1 MKLIRAARL
10 AGIAALA
17 AGIYSLLVL
26 RPFYLKSV
34 QAHEASQLALDSIWQ
49 WRLGGWLWLLAI
61 FAWMILLVALMHY
74 YSPVHRISSMLQS
87 GLVVV
92 AATLLIISVL
102 TGMNLFGLTRIL
114 SDGHPVARLE
124 IYQNLVEQFAMTFLG
139 AGLLM
144 GGGVT
149 TWICID
155 LVILDKLPTS
165 WMVPGAV
172 AGVLS
177 LLSPFVL
184 PVLMHLLVANLA
196 YFVWCSILG
205 LRVSL
210 PAAYPDFN

>member
-17 AGIYSLLVL
+17 AAIYSLLVL
-26 RPFYLKSV
+26 RPIYLKSV
-34 QAHEASQLALDSIWQ
+34 QVHEASRLAEDSLWQ

-61 FAWMILLVALMHY
+61 FTWMILLVALKHY

-92 AATLLIISVL
+92 ASTLLIISVL
-102 TGMNLFGLTRIL
+102 GGMNLFGLTRIL
-114 SDGHPVARLE
+114 GGGHPVARLD
-124 IYQNLVEQFAMTFLG
+124 IYLNLVEHFALTFLG

-144 GGGVT
+144 GGGVM

-184 PVLMHLLVANLA
+184 PVLMHLLVAVLA
-196 YFVWCSILG
+196 YCAWCSILG

-210 PAAYPDFN
+210 PAAYPDFK